1 MNALMQN
8 GKIIIAVIL
17 SLLLVL
23 NNCMAAC
30 ISGGSQIGLV
40 LSGGGAKGA
49 YEVGVWEVLK
59 ETHVADDICAISGT
73 SIGAINAALFAS
85 VPKPDVIK
93 SVWLDEIGGILSVSA
108 NALEMFGTPEDR
120 AKEAQLRMRH
130 IEEDVIAE
138 AKKRNIPT
146 NALPETILSE
156 IIDRCYSV
164 SAKKL
169 LLKHGGRRLCAA
181 VCGFIDDGRSDGFLA
196 TKGLQDVARNTLPTK
211 WEDVAPRVYATAL
224 RKLPGNEFYKEVFA
238 LNNVDAETRIEMIC
252 ASASVPVFFGTFS
265 IKGKA
270 YVDGGWEEKGGDNVP
285 IAPILDNHPQIKTI
299 IVVYLNDERHIKP
312 DQRDRVRGTAEKS
325 GVRLVEIIP
334 SEDIGGGLGGWGGLF
349 DASPETARRLIE
361 LGRKDAR
368 KVLAEAGMAK

>member
-1 MNALMQN
+1 MEPQEQS
-8 GKIIIAVIL
+8 GKIIVIAVWW
-17 SLLLVL
+17 LLLAL
-23 NNCMAAC
+23 GHCAAAC
-30 ISGGSQIGLV
+30 IRGESQLGLV

-59 ETHVADDICAISGT
+59 ETYVADNVCAISGT

-85 VPKPDVIK
+85 VPNPDVIK

-108 NALEMFGTPEDR
+108 NALEMFGTVEER

-130 IEEDVIAE
+130 IEEDVMAE

-169 LLKHGGRRLCAA
+169 LLKHGGGRLCAA
-181 VCGFIDDGRSDGFLA
+181 VCGFLDDGRSDGFLA
-196 TKGLQDVARNTLPTK
+196 TKGLQDVARSTLPPK
-211 WEDVAPRVYATAL
+211 WKDAAPYAYATAL
-224 RKLPGNEFYKEVFA
+224 RKLPGNEFRKEVFA

-252 ASASVPVFFGTFS
+252 ASASVPVFFGTLS
-265 IKGKA
+265 VRGGA

-285 IAPILDNHPQIKTI
+285 IAPILDNHPEIKTI
-299 IVVYLNDERHIKP
+299 IVVYLNDERRIKP
-312 DQRDRVRGTAEKS
+312 AQRDRVRSAAEKS

-334 SEDIGGGLGGWGGLF
+334 SEDIGGAFGGWEGMF

-368 KVLAEAGMAK
+368 KTLAEAGL